1 MFYLSASNALSNQTE
16 GTFLV
21 WKGEKEMKKHYL
33 FPVFLIIM
41 WFPLGIGTAKAQQ
54 FSMHESTPTQT
65 QSLAGG
71 AIVQTVTTFVSNPA
85 VANPAFSVIPAP
97 PPPPPGEPPVA
108 PPKVEGTIE
117 AGFQSLYSPHV
128 QIYNIPLSY
137 AFTDNLKMELSVPY
151 VNKKLNGEYTG
162 KELSANGLGD
172 VSVGAKYRYGDIRKI
187 QGMTSFYLKLPT
199 GENKQ
204 FKDGQEQ
211 LALGTGSY
219 DFTINQNVT
228 GFFGNVMVI
237 ANVGYTFNTKS
248 DYTEINDWGANVKYE
263 NRAGNVFYY
272 LAGAEYYTPVRRLVV
287 YMNMAGIIMDRSHIS
302 ETYSGWPSLNR
313 DEDKKDSLQTLD
325 IIAGVKYMLTENTGL
340 RLGFVAPLL
349 TRYDSDAIDT
359 QGRDWLLDFGFSGR
373 F

>member
-1 MFYLSASNALSNQTE
+1 
-16 GTFLV
+16 
-21 WKGEKEMKKHYL
+21 MKKHYL
-33 FPVFLIIM
+33 FPIFLIIM
-41 WFPLGIGTAKAQQ
+41 WFPLGSGTAKAQQ

-71 AIVQTVTTFVSNPA
+71 ATVQTVTTFVSNPA
-85 VANPAFSVIPAP
+85 VANPAYSVIPAP
-97 PPPPPGEPPVA
+97 SPPPPGEPPVA
-108 PPKVEGTIE
+108 PPKVEGTVE

-137 AFTDNLKMELSVPY
+137 AFTDNLKMELNVPY

-172 VSVGAKYRYGDIRKI
+172 ASVGAKYRYGDIRKI

-248 DYTEINDWGANVKYE
+248 DYTEINNWGANVKYE

-272 LAGAEYYTPVRRLVV
+272 LAGAEYYTPVRKLVA
-287 YMNMAGIIMDRSHIS
+287 YMNVAGIMMGRSHIS